1 MKNIKNVRLFKES
14 LSYCDSCH
22 TLSDTRMC
30 NFCQI
35 LDILGITKDEDADN
49 IYGKL
54 KYYKNF
60 KSKDKDFMIDFI
72 DTLKISDEQKEK
84 IIELL

>member
-22 TLSDTRMC
+22 MLSDTRMC

-35 LDILGITKDEDADN
+35 LDILGITKEEDADN

-60 KSKDKDFMIDFI
+60 KDKNYAIDFI